1 MDRAANKNC
10 GRGQANEPGRSARP
24 VSLAGGEAEECQ
36 ERAGRL
42 NENRHAAFARR
53 RPRPS
58 EVDGRFW
65 IVPESAPQP
74 SSDACA
80 ASLKKIRHKPSAP
93 ARAGGRFAAGAKT
106 SYGNASADGNT
117 TAAASR
123 IELVNTSKGKREDR
137 DADDRSCDA
146 RASRSS
152 RQSPWAQGLQKW
164 RAANRR

>member
-53 RPRPS
+53 RPRSS

-65 IVPESAPQP
+65 IEILSEFAFMRERP
-74 SSDACA
+74 SFGRSF
-80 ASLKKIRHKPSAP
+80 SLKP
-93 ARAGGRFAAGAKT
+93 AGGLTEQKKALEFR
-106 SYGNASADGNT
+106 
-117 TAAASR
+117 
-123 IELVNTSKGKREDR
+123 V
-137 DADDRSCDA
+137 
-146 RASRSS
+146 RSS
-152 RQSPWAQGLQKW
+152 EMATLVINILIEIERGDR
-164 RAANRR
+164 RA